1 MKKSIKF
8 ILLGSIL
15 AVVAAAALLLFV
27 FKDSIFN
34 VPTKESYTFIN
45 PDPARAETDA
55 GMKIDGVFDEAV
67 YSQNT
72 WTYLHNANGGNTVD
86 LAITSYFG
94 EKGIYFAYEV
104 RESTPIYVNMD
115 RASWMNSCIEMYL
128 VPSSVEKMPSENI
141 FEIDLLPTGYLL
153 FKRPNAAGGWS
164 DVSTT
169 HDKMAY
175 LGAKPFGG
183 EVNTDECTG
192 YDLELF
198 IPYDYLDVLGVD
210 SQLVKDGY
218 VNVNPCHITSYNED
232 GTDGSVDRFWY
243 SFGKQL
249 GGDGWNDVNR
259 YFKFNAGGAM
269 GTVPVEMEQGENC
282 TISGKPNAI
291 PGLNTTVTIT
301 PDAGY
306 ALTSILCNGEELL
319 PYVNYQE
326 DGSAVVTLPTPN
338 EGFSFEAAA
347 EPISSGKKTLT
358 GIVELKN
365 IFGDTLEGVSAS
377 YEDAS
382 GQHKL
387 EISSD
392 GSFLLSDIPQGYYI
406 IRVKKDGYIKTERT
420 LCVNRDLNVVVE
432 MPYDLMQTEN
442 GNCWNYS
449 SANDGILTK
458 INGTGSILTKDSLDD
473 FYAEANFAYS
483 EELSKEFKGDDYQQ
497 QRIGLRIKFDNGKYW
512 HIDLLRQNDGKY
524 HLQFGKILGDDSLF
538 NWDLVTELTAS
549 QIACYQSEEG
559 IKLGVLRIG
568 RTAYIYLDNA
578 LVGKTDLGAEQASC
592 KAQIGFE
599 SFVSNSKVMTV
610 PFALDVTAPAK
621 VQLTD
626 AGSVGATVSLSG
638 EHQIGETVT
647 IRIHKNTSQADA
659 KLLSVQVNGKELAQ
673 DAVSAVGGYQ
683 VTIPNNLE
691 KVLCVKVIYS
701 EPEKKT
707 VELDV
712 VDTAADGISVRLKQD
727 GSVKATAI
735 VQNGKAVFTDIDQ
748 GTYEVQVRIF
758 GIWTDL
764 DRITVLEEDLLQ
776 TDIKTLFET
785 VDQTNYSGNVTFS
798 GTNSRYYSIATDIS
812 GDAWFAMKLQMD
824 KAKLEAAAAN
834 KGNIRL
840 GYRMFFGGYGGNY
853 EWENEYEITL
863 KYTPEGNWV
872 FEQMN
877 TWQSFEIPAQM
888 VEALT
893 GEGLHMA
900 LHREQR
906 TGVVTL
912 HYGATEA
919 ELLSGQYACK
929 WENEK
934 HKENIRRFGVGFWS
948 ENGSN
953 YKASVSNLRYGTS
966 LSQLFGIKETTIS
979 LQLTGHKDGT
989 YSVLPENT
997 QVLVSNAMG
1006 EHRLTADGSGKIHC
1020 QVLPG
1025 RYTVS
1030 VDGYTGASIEVPQSG
1045 IEGQLALEY
1054 DLFHIPTGWDAEKHD
1069 LSKVNDSTPGIS
1081 MSGGTMN
1088 VLTNDR
1094 FSDVSASLW
1103 VKESNSTHSAHTQ
1116 GIWIRFE
1123 DGKYMILYQEDAKL
1137 AYMQNLWDFETVQNA
1152 YAVVCESLPNDVLN
1166 KWTSN
1171 GYELRLI
1178 RKENRLFVM
1187 ADGTLYHTEVLPE
1200 MYADDQVQIGFFA
1213 YDSAAEANWNFKIQS
1228 DFPAYSILCNATQN
1242 GVVTADKTSA
1252 RLGETVTLT
1261 VMPENG
1267 YLLKSLMVNGKESV
1281 QNVIDGKLSVTVL
1294 GNITVDAVFESAY
1307 VNGLIT
1313 SNIAVENGTA
1323 IRLLQDGTVL
1333 AESTFADGKAN
1344 MGNIIGGRYDAELLV
1359 FGYWAKL
1366 KPLNILSNEAVV
1378 ADVASLFE
1386 NPEFAD
1392 FDGNISFEGTAIKH
1406 SSVAADISGDAW
1418 FTMKV
1423 QVDKA
1428 QLNAVAANKGNIRLG
1443 YRLFFGGESGNYLW
1457 ENEFEPTLKYTAEG
1471 RWVIEQMNSWEGWDY
1486 YLSDEMVN
1494 ALTGNGLY
1502 LALHRNAQSGVLTLY
1517 YGATQAELLAQ
1528 SNSFTYAQRSAKHK
1542 ETITR
1547 FGAGFWSEN
1556 GSDYQAT
1563 VSNLRYST
1571 SLQDS
1576 METFAVTLNTE
1587 NVPDST
1593 VIRFTQ
1599 NGKECVSGAVQN
1611 GQAVFDAVVAGSYQ
1625 VEVKIFNAWSPVT
1638 SVNVSE
1644 DMTADIDVL
1653 SVFENREF
1661 ANFDGNISFTGT
1673 TGKNYSAATDIS
1685 GDAWFAMKVQIDKA
1699 QLDAVAANKGNIR
1712 LGFRMF
1718 FGGEPGNS
1726 QWANEYELTLKYTA
1740 EGRWIVEQMQS
1751 WEGWNYY
1758 LSQDAIHALTGD
1770 GLYIAMHRNVK
1781 TGVLTLYYGASKGEM
1796 LFNSFT
1802 YSQAASKHKENI
1814 TRFGVAFWSEKGS
1827 DYTVT
1832 ISDLCYGATM
1842 EDATQQMQ

>member
-1 MKKSIKF
+1 MKKNTKL
-8 ILLGSIL
+8 ILLICVL
-15 AVVAAAALLLFV
+15 AVVAAAVALLLV
-27 FKDSIFN
+27 FKDALFS
-34 VPTKESYTFIN
+34 VSTKDSYTFIN
-45 PDPARAETDA
+45 PDPTRAETDT
-55 GMKIDGVFDEAV
+55 GMKIDGVFDETV

-104 RESTPIYVNMD
+104 RESTPIYVNME
-115 RASWMNSCIEMYL
+115 RSSWMNSCIEMYL
-128 VPSSVEKMPSENI
+128 VLSNVEKMPSENI

-169 HDKMAY
+169 YDKMAY
-175 LGAKPFGG
+175 LGAKPYGG

-198 IPYDYLDVLGVD
+198 IPYDYLDALGVD

-259 YFKFNAGGAM
+259 YFKFNKNGAM
-269 GTVPVEMEQGENC
+269 GTVPVEMVQGENC
-282 TISGKPNAI
+282 TISGKSNAI
-291 PGLNTTVTIT
+291 PGLNTTVTVT
-301 PDAGY
+301 PNEGY

-319 PYVNYQE
+319 PYVNYRE
-326 DGSAVVTLPTPN
+326 DGSAVVTLPAPN
-338 EGFSFEAAA
+338 EGFSFTAAA
-347 EPISSGKKTLT
+347 EPISGGNKTLS
-358 GIVELKN
+358 GVVQLKN

-387 EISSD
+387 ELASD

-406 IRVKKDGYIKTERT
+406 IRVKKDGYLKTERT

-432 MPYDLMQTEN
+432 TPYDLFETEN
-442 GNCWNYS
+442 GNCWNVS

-458 INGTGSILTKDSLDD
+458 INGTGAILTKTSFAD
-473 FYAEANFAYS
+473 FYVEANLFYS
-483 EELSKEFKGDDYQQ
+483 QELSQEFKGDDYQQ
-497 QRIGLRIKFDNGKYW
+497 QRMGVRVKFDNGKYW
-512 HIDLLRQNDGKY
+512 HIDLLRQDDGKY
-524 HLQFGKILGDDSLF
+524 HLQFGKILGKDSLF
-538 NWDLVTELTAS
+538 NWDLVTELTTS
-549 QIACYQSEEG
+549 QIARYQSEEG

-578 LVGKTDLGAEQASC
+578 LVGKTDLGAEQAGC

-599 SFVSNSKVMTV
+599 SFVSNGKVMTV
-610 PFALDVTAPAK
+610 PFALDVNAPAK

-626 AGSVGATVSLSG
+626 AGSVGATASLNG
-638 EHQIGETVT
+638 EYQIGETVT
-647 IRIHKNTSQADA
+647 IRIRKNATEADA
-659 KLLSVQVNGKELAQ
+659 KLLSVQVNGKEMAQ
-673 DAVSAVGGYQ
+673 DTVSVSNGYQ
-683 VTIPNNLE
+683 LTIPKNLE
-691 KVLCVKVIYS
+691 KILSVKVIYAK
-701 EPEKKT
+701 PAKKT

-712 VDTAADGISVRLKQD
+712 MDAAADGISVRLKQD

-735 VQNGKAVFTDIDQ
+735 VQNGKAVFTDIYQ

-764 DRITVLEEDLLQ
+764 DRITVLEEDRLQ
-776 TDIKTLFET
+776 ADIKTLFET

-798 GTNSRYYSIATDIS
+798 GTNSKYYSIATDIS
-812 GDAWFAMKLQMD
+812 GDAWFAMKLHMEKSRLD
-824 KAKLEAAAAN
+824 AVTAN

-840 GYRMFFGGYGGNY
+840 GYRMFFGGYEGNY

-863 KYTPEGNWV
+863 KYTAEGKWV

-877 TWQSFEIPAQM
+877 TWQSYEIPAQM

-893 GEGLHMA
+893 GDGLHMA
-900 LHREQR
+900 LHRDAE
-906 TGVVTL
+906 TGALTL

-934 HKENIRRFGVGFWS
+934 QKQNIRRFGVGFWS

-953 YKASVSNLRYGTS
+953 YQASVSGLRYGTS
-966 LSQLFGIKETTIS
+966 LGALYSIKETTLS
-979 LQLTGHKDGT
+979 LQLTGHKDGA

-1006 EHRLTADGSGKIHC
+1006 EYRLSVDENGKIYC
-1020 QVLPG
+1020 EVLPG

-1030 VDGYTGASIEVPQSG
+1030 VDGYTAASIEVPQSG

-1054 DLFHIPTGWDAEKHD
+1054 DLFHNPTGWDTEKHD
-1069 LSKVNDSTPGIS
+1069 LSKVNDSIPSIS
-1081 MSGGTMN
+1081 MTGGTMN
-1088 VLTNDR
+1088 VLTNNS

-1116 GIWIRFE
+1116 GIWVRFE
-1123 DGKYMILYQEDAKL
+1123 DGKYMILYQEDEKL
-1137 AYMQNLWDFETVQNA
+1137 LYMQQLWDFETVQNA

-1166 KWTSN
+1166 KWTSD

-1187 ADGTLYHTEVLPE
+1187 AEDHLYHTQILPDE
-1200 MYADDQVQIGFFA
+1200 YADDQVQIGFFA
-1213 YDSAAEANWNFKIQS
+1213 YDSAADANWNFKIQS
-1228 DFPAYSILCNATQN
+1228 EFPAYSILCNETQN
-1242 GVVTADKTSA
+1242 GAVTADKSSA

-1261 VMPENG
+1261 VTPENG
-1267 YLLKSLMVNGKESV
+1267 YLLKSLTVNGKESV
-1281 QNVIDGKLSVTVL
+1281 QDVTEGTLAITVL
-1294 GNITVDAVFESAY
+1294 GDITVDAVFESALI
-1307 VNGLIT
+1307 NGLIT
-1313 SNIAVENGTA
+1313 SNIPVEDGTA
-1323 IRLLQDGTVL
+1323 IRLLQNGSVV
-1333 AESTFADGKAN
+1333 AESTFNSNRAALE
-1344 MGNIIGGRYDAELLV
+1344 NIIGGEFDAEILV

-1366 KPLNILSNEAVV
+1366 TPLHILSNEAVE
-1378 ADVASLFE
+1378 ADVAALLE
-1386 NPEFAD
+1386 NPEFTD

-1406 SSVAADISGDAW
+1406 SSVATDISGDAW

-1423 QVDKA
+1423 QVEKA
-1428 QLNAVAANKGNIRLG
+1428 QLDKVAANKGNIRLG

-1457 ENEFEPTLKYTAEG
+1457 ENEFEPTLKYNAEG

-1486 YLSDEMVN
+1486 YLSDEMVA
-1494 ALTGNGLY
+1494 ALTGDGLY
-1502 LALHRNAQSGVLTLY
+1502 LALYRNAESGVLTLY

-1528 SNSFTYAQRSAKHK
+1528 SNSFVYSQKADKQK
-1542 ETITR
+1542 ENITR

-1556 GSDYQAT
+1556 GSDYQAAVT
-1563 VSNLRYST
+1563 NLRYST
-1571 SLQDS
+1571 SLQES
-1576 METFAVTLNTE
+1576 METATVTLNAE

-1593 VIRFTQ
+1593 AIRLTQ
-1599 NGKECVSGAVQN
+1599 NGRECVSGVIEN
-1611 GQAVFDAVVAGSYQ
+1611 GQVVFDAVVAGSYQ
-1625 VEVKIFNAWSPVT
+1625 VEVKIYGAWSPVT

-1644 DMTADIDVL
+1644 DMTTEIDVL
-1653 SVFENREF
+1653 SVFENRAF
-1661 ANFDGNISFTGT
+1661 TDFDGDIPFTGT
-1673 TGKNYSAATDIS
+1673 TGKNYSVATDIS
-1685 GDAWFAMKVQIDKA
+1685 GDAWFAMKLQIDKA
-1699 QLDAVAANKGNIR
+1699 KLDAVAANKGNIR

-1726 QWANEYELTLKYTA
+1726 QWENEYELTLKYTA

-1758 LSQDAIHALTGD
+1758 LSQDAINALTGD
-1770 GLYIAMHRNVK
+1770 GLYLAMHRNAES
-1781 TGVLTLYYGASKGEM
+1781 GVLTLYYGASGDE
-1796 LFNSFT
+1796 LLSNSFT
-1802 YSQAASKHKENI
+1802 YSQVSSKHKENI
-1814 TRFGVAFWSEKGS
+1814 TRFGVAFWSENGS

-1832 ISDLCYGATM
+1832 VSDLCYGATM